1 MERRHTTRYNF
12 GAIAEVI
19 DLGSRTEFVAIT
31 RNLSLSGCFI
41 KTRTPLAEG
50 AEIRVRIT
58 SSGED
63 FAAIG
68 KVTRNVTPVGMGIE
82 FLRLRRAIERV
93 ANIAGNEMSCFPF
106 DSGKD
111 DRSILIGQRN
121 RLREVARRC
130 VEELNAS
137 AQSRQPASV
146 NVIGKVDS
154 RFSKA

>member
-31 RNLSLSGCFI
+31 RDLSLSGCFI
-41 KTRTPLAEG
+41 KTTTPLAEG

-68 KVTRNVTPVGMGIE
+68 KVTRNLTPVGMGIE
-82 FLRLRRAIERV
+82 FVEIAPNDQAITRDESSPSAEEVLKRRYARGEIGREEYESKLEDLR
-93 ANIAGNEMSCFPF
+93 
-106 DSGKD
+106 K
-111 DRSILIGQRN
+111 
-121 RLREVARRC
+121 
-130 VEELNAS
+130 
-137 AQSRQPASV
+137 
-146 NVIGKVDS
+146 
-154 RFSKA
+154 